1 MNYKKINYIKL
12 NSRQK
17 ESYNYQ
23 KVSSRLADY
32 GFQTTKLSDDW
43 KGADFLAQ
51 HTDGKTLLKVQL
63 KGRFSINK
71 KYLNKDIYICFMYN
85 DNLYLYPH
93 DETVDFILNNSN
105 VAKTGS
111 WKNKGDFTWK
121 NPPPKQYQNFLRKFK
136 LKR

>member
-1 MNYKKINYIKL
+1 MNFKKIIYSKL
-12 NSRQK
+12 NSRQQ

-32 GFQTTKLSDDW
+32 GFQTIKLSDDW

-51 HTDGKTLLKVQL
+51 HSDGTTLLKIQL

-71 KYLNKDIYICFMYN
+71 KYINKNIYICFMFN

-105 VAKTGS
+105 VAKTDS
-111 WKNKGDFTWK
+111 WKNKGEFSWK

-136 LKR
+136 KKR

>member
-1 MNYKKINYIKL
+1 MNFKKIIYSKL
-12 NSRQK
+12 NSRQQ

-32 GFQTTKLSDDW
+32 GFQTIKLSDDW

-51 HTDGKTLLKVQL
+51 HSDGKTLLKIQL

-71 KYLNKDIYICFMYN
+71 KYLDKDIYICYMFR

-93 DETVDFILNNSN
+93 DEAVEYILNNST
-105 VAKTGS
+105 VANTSS
-111 WKNKGDFTWK
+111 WKNKGYYDWN

>member
-1 MNYKKINYIKL
+1 MNFKKIIYSKL
-12 NSRQK
+12 NSRQQ

-32 GFQTTKLSDDW
+32 GFQTIKLSDDW

-51 HTDGKTLLKVQL
+51 HSDGKTLLKIQL

-71 KYLNKDIYICFMYN
+71 KYLNKDIYICYMFR

-93 DETVDFILNNSN
+93 DEAVEYILNNSTVGN
-105 VAKTGS
+105 TSS
-111 WKNKGDFTWK
+111 WKNKGYYDWN

>member
-1 MNYKKINYIKL
+1 MNFKKIIYSKL
-12 NSRQK
+12 NSRQQ

-32 GFQTTKLSDDW
+32 GFQTIKLSDDW

-51 HTDGKTLLKVQL
+51 HTDGKTLLKIQL

-71 KYLNKDIYICFMYN
+71 KYLDKDIYICYMFR

-93 DETVDFILNNSN
+93 DEAVEYILNNST
-105 VAKTGS
+105 VANTSS
-111 WKNKGDFTWK
+111 WKNKGYYDWN